1 MISPMAAASERFGLL
16 QVGGKPATVIGDD
29 VQVGQP
35 APHFTAQVGVWPGRN
50 LWEEIDV
57 LQATAGLVRIL
68 AAVPSLDT
76 DTCDIETR
84 RFNVEAAG
92 LGEAVRVIT
101 ISTDLPVAQKRWCGA
116 AGVER
121 VYAASDHMTGEF
133 GVKYGTLIKERR
145 WLRRA
150 VFVVDQDEV
159 VRYAAYMPKLGDQP
173 NYEEVIAL
181 ARQLAE
187 PGAARSHEA

>member
-1 MISPMAAASERFGLL
+1 MNTPAAQPAERFGLI
-16 QVGGKPATVIGDD
+16 QVGGKPATVIGEDI
-29 VQVGQP
+29 QVGQP
-35 APHFTAQVGVWPGRN
+35 APHFHSQVGVWPGRD
-50 LWEEIDV
+50 LWAVIDP
-57 LQATAGLVRIL
+57 LAETAGLVRIL

-92 LGEAVRVIT
+92 LGEGVRVIT

-121 VYAASDHMTGEF
+121 VYAVSDHMAVEF

-145 WLRRA
+145 YLRRA
-150 VFVVDQDEV
+150 VFVVDQGDV
-159 VRYAAYMPKLGDQP
+159 VRYVAYMPKLAEQP
-173 NYEEVIAL
+173 KYEEVIAL

-187 PGAARSHEA
+187 SRQAKPA

>member
-1 MISPMAAASERFGLL
+1 VNSPSSEPKERFGLI
-16 QVGGKPATVIGDD
+16 QVGGKPATVIGEDILP
-29 VQVGQP
+29 GQP
-35 APHFTAQVGVWPGRN
+35 APHFRVQAGVWPGRD
-50 LWEEIDV
+50 LWSEFDPLE
-57 LQATAGLVRIL
+57 ATAGLVRIL

-76 DTCDIETR
+76 DTCDTETR

-92 LGEAVRVIT
+92 LGETVRVIT

-121 VYAASDHMTGEF
+121 VYAVSDHMAGEF
-133 GVKYGTLIKERR
+133 GQKYGTLIKERR

-150 VFVVDQDEV
+150 VFVVDQDDV
-159 VRYAAYMPKLGDQP
+159 VRYTAYMARLGDQP

-181 ARQLAE
+181 ARQLSESRQAKAR
-187 PGAARSHEA
+187 AA